1 MFRRIGM
8 SFGNSG
14 KRCSNCG
21 TQQNVKHVIQTVGG
35 RMQQEQLQRAQIQR
49 NAVMQRQNY
58 LRRAQEAEQNRHR
71 AQEAEQNRH
80 RAQEAEQNR
89 HRAQEAQQNR
99 QRAQEAEKNR
109 QRAQE
114 AEKNRQRAQ
123 EAEKN
128 RQRAQEAEKNRQRAQ
143 EAEKNRHRAQE
154 AEQNRHRAQ
163 EAEKNRQRAQ
173 EAQQN
178 RQRAQEAAI
187 ARRTAQVKQSR
198 PSRAIHVYGA
208 DWCGFTRKQNTE
220 IKEALKNDPH
230 AKDKHI
236 IINCPDQPNNKVC
249 KDLKAFPLTVIHT
262 IGEEYSLAE
271 VEQQHKPG
279 YRSGTSVVAE
289 LEKALAGQRA
299 PAPVAPAP
307 APVASVPAPVAPAPV
322 APTPVQR
329 VGGQAIHVYGAEWC
343 GFTKRQNKEI
353 KEALE
358 KDPQGGNA
366 LVYIDCAGEGKSN
379 PVCVGMPGFPLTVVH
394 ERGKKYTLQELMKIK
409 PPGYRA
415 GAVVV
420 NEWKEACGKAPTKNN
435 VQFEINSSAEL
446 KTKAIHVYGANW
458 CGFTRSQISELKET
472 LKHET
477 GGLESLHVHEC
488 AGGDL
493 SPDVK
498 QICGGLQGYPLT
510 IVSDKDGPKEVVA
523 EVLKKH
529 RLGKRPAVDVVS
541 EWKRANGD
549 RTPVKAPAPSQ
560 QQGGCKSCGGK

>member
-14 KRCSNCG
+14 NRCRNCG
-21 TQQNVKHVIQTVGG
+21 TQQNVKHVLQTVGG

-58 LRRAQEAEQNRHR
+58 LRRAQEAEQNRQR
-71 AQEAEQNRH
+71 AQEAE
-80 RAQEAEQNR
+80 
-89 HRAQEAQQNR
+89 QNR

-114 AEKNRQRAQ
+114 AEQNRQLAQEAEKNRQWAQ

-128 RQRAQEAEKNRQRAQ
+128 RQRAQEAEK
-143 EAEKNRHRAQE
+143 
-154 AEQNRHRAQ
+154 
-163 EAEKNRQRAQ
+163 
-173 EAQQN
+173 N

-230 AKDKHI
+230 AKDKHV

-262 IGEEYSLAE
+262 IGEEYSLE
-271 VEQQHKPG
+271 EIEQQHKPG

-289 LEKALAGQRA
+289 LEKALAGQGAPAPVAPTPAPAPAPA

-307 APVASVPAPVAPAPV
+307 VPEK
-322 APTPVQR
+322 

-358 KDPQGGNA
+358 KEPQGGNA

-379 PVCVGMPGFPLTVVH
+379 PVCNGMPGFPLTVVH

-409 PPGYRA
+409 QPGYRA

-493 SPDVK
+493 SPGVK

-510 IVSDKDGPKEVVA
+510 IVSDKDGPKEVVT

-529 RLGKRPAVDVVS
+529 RLGKRPAVDVVG

-549 RTPVKAPAPSQ
+549 ITPVKAPAPSQ

>member
-307 APVASVPAPVAPAPV
+307 APVASVPAPVAPAP
-322 APTPVQR
+322 APAPVQR

>member
-1 MFRRIGM
+1 MFQRIGR
-8 SFGNSG
+8 SFGNPRG
-14 KRCSNCG
+14 N
-21 TQQNVKHVIQTVGG
+21 HVIQTVGA
-35 RMQQEQLQRAQIQR
+35 RMQQERQKRAQIQQ
-49 NAVMQRQNY
+49 NYVMQRQNY
-58 LRRAQEAEQNRHR
+58 QRRAQEAEQDRRR
-71 AQEAEQNRH
+71 AQEAEQDRR
-80 RAQEAEQNR
+80 RAQEAEQDR
-89 HRAQEAQQNR
+89 RR
-99 QRAQEAEKNR
+99 T
-109 QRAQE
+109 
-114 AEKNRQRAQ
+114 
-123 EAEKN
+123 
-128 RQRAQEAEKNRQRAQ
+128 
-143 EAEKNRHRAQE
+143 QE
-154 AEQNRHRAQ
+154 AEQDRRRTQ
-163 EAEKNRQRAQ
+163 EAAIARR
-173 EAQQN
+173 
-178 RQRAQEAAI
+178 RAQEAAI
-187 ARRTAQVKQSR
+187 ARRRAQVKK

-220 IKEALKNDPH
+220 ITEALKNDPH
-230 AKDKHI
+230 AKDKHV

-262 IGEEYSLAE
+262 IGEEYSLE
-271 VEQQHKPG
+271 EIEQQHKPG

-289 LEKALAGQRA
+289 LEKALAGQG
-299 PAPVAPAP
+299 APVQRAPAP
-307 APVASVPAPVAPAPV
+307 APAPAPEK
-322 APTPVQR
+322 

-358 KDPQGGNA
+358 KEPQGGNA

-379 PVCVGMPGFPLTVVH
+379 PVCNGMPGFPLTVVH

-409 PPGYRA
+409 QPGYRA

-435 VQFEINSSAEL
+435 VQFEINSSAEN
-446 KTKAIHVYGANW
+446 KDKAIHVYGANW

-488 AGGDL
+488 ADRDL
-493 SPDVK
+493 SPGVK

-510 IVSDKDGPKEVVA
+510 IVSDKDGPKEVVT
-523 EVLKKH
+523 EVLKKNK
-529 RLGKRPAVDVVS
+529 LGKRPAGDVVS

-549 RTPVKAPAPSQ
+549 NTPVKAPAPSQ

>member
-1 MFRRIGM
+1 MVRHIGM

-58 LRRAQEAEQNRHR
+58 LRRAQEAEQARRR
-71 AQEAEQNRH
+71 AQEAEQAR
-80 RAQEAEQNR
+80 RRTQEAEQAR
-89 HRAQEAQQNR
+89 RR
-99 QRAQEAEKNR
+99 T
-109 QRAQE
+109 
-114 AEKNRQRAQ
+114 
-123 EAEKN
+123 
-128 RQRAQEAEKNRQRAQ
+128 
-143 EAEKNRHRAQE
+143 QE
-154 AEQNRHRAQ
+154 AEQARRRTQ
-163 EAEKNRQRAQ
+163 EAEQARR
-173 EAQQN
+173 
-178 RQRAQEAAI
+178 RTQEAAI
-187 ARRTAQVKQSR
+187 ARRTAQVKQS
-198 PSRAIHVYGA
+198 SRAIHVYGA

-230 AKDKHI
+230 AKDKHV
-236 IINCPDQPNNKVC
+236 IINCPDQPNNNVC

-262 IGEEYSLAE
+262 IGEEYSLE
-271 VEQQHKPG
+271 EIEQQHKPG

-289 LEKALAGQRA
+289 LEKGLAGQGA
-299 PAPVAPAP
+299 
-307 APVASVPAPVAPAPV
+307 PAPVAPAPV
-322 APTPVQR
+322 APVQR
-329 VGGQAIHVYGAEWC
+329 APAPVPEKVGGQAIHVYGAEWC

-358 KDPQGGNA
+358 KEPQGGNA

-379 PVCVGMPGFPLTVVH
+379 PVCNGMPGFPLTVVH

-409 PPGYRA
+409 QPGYRA

-435 VQFEINSSAEL
+435 VQFEINSSAEN
-446 KTKAIHVYGANW
+446 KDKAIHVYGANW

-493 SPDVK
+493 SPDAK
-498 QICGGLQGYPLT
+498 KICGGLQGYPLT

-529 RLGKRPAVDVVS
+529 KLGKRPAVDVVG

-549 RTPVKAPAPSQ
+549 STPVKAPAPSQ

>member
-1 MFRRIGM
+1 MVRHIGM

-14 KRCSNCG
+14 KRCRNCG

-35 RMQQEQLQRAQIQR
+35 RIQQELQRAQIQR

-58 LRRAQEAEQNRHR
+58 LRRAQEA
-71 AQEAEQNRH
+71 
-80 RAQEAEQNR
+80 
-89 HRAQEAQQNR
+89 QQNR
-99 QRAQEAEKNR
+99 QRAQEAEQNR

-114 AEKNRQRAQ
+114 AAIARQRAQ
-123 EAEKN
+123 EAE
-128 RQRAQEAEKNRQRAQ
+128 
-143 EAEKNRHRAQE
+143 
-154 AEQNRHRAQ
+154 
-163 EAEKNRQRAQ
+163 
-173 EAQQN
+173 QN

-187 ARRTAQVKQSR
+187 ARRTAQVKK
-198 PSRAIHVYGA
+198 PSPSQAIHVYGA

-220 IKEALKNDPH
+220 ITEALKNDPL
-230 AKDKHI
+230 AKDKLVS
-236 IINCPDQPNNKVC
+236 INCPDQPNNKVC

-262 IGEEYSLAE
+262 IGEEYSLE
-271 VEQQHKPG
+271 EIEQHQKPG
-279 YRSGTSVVAE
+279 YRAGTSVVAE
-289 LEKALAGQRA
+289 LEKALAGQG
-299 PAPVAPAP
+299 APVQRAPAP
-307 APVASVPAPVAPAPV
+307 APA
-322 APTPVQR
+322 PVQR

-358 KDPQGGNA
+358 KEPQGGNA

-394 ERGKKYTLQELMKIK
+394 ERGKTHTLQELMHIK
-409 PPGYRA
+409 QPGYRA

-435 VQFEINSSAEL
+435 VQFEINSSAES
-446 KTKAIHVYGANW
+446 KDKAIHVYGANW

-493 SPDVK
+493 PPGVK
-498 QICGGLQGYPLT
+498 RICGGLQGYPLT
-510 IVSDKDGPKEVVA
+510 IVSDKDGPKEAVA

-529 RLGKRPAVDVVS
+529 KLGKRPAVDVVS

-549 RTPVKAPAPSQ
+549 RTSVKAPASQ